1 MPSVGW
7 GVGFSGTTQ
16 IWYQSGD
23 LLQNQKSAQ
32 CEVNGLFQENPY
44 LCSGRVKGSINPG
57 RRGLNLKKS
66 SSWGDPYQLNVTHKR
81 SLNLTKVKIF
91 QLYLSFLIFFY
102 FYILTILQTQ
112 LLPELYNTRSNHKL
126 IVSHTKY
133 VTNNCVE
140 KHNQDFFIGTIEV
153 INNKYMYSHFPFT
166 PRSDKCKI
174 FHVLTENENT

>member
-1 MPSVGW
+1 MKDIFWNHTNLGA
-7 GVGFSGTTQ
+7 
-16 IWYQSGD
+16 SGD

-44 LCSGRVKGSINPG
+44 LCSGRVKGSGNLG
-57 RRGLNLKKS
+57 RKGLNLKKS

-102 FYILTILQTQ
+102 FYILAILQTQ

-133 VTNNCVE
+133 VTNNRVE

-153 INNKYMYSHFPFT
+153 INNKICIVIFLSPPGVISVKYFMY
-166 PRSDKCKI
+166 
-174 FHVLTENENT
+174 